1 MLRLGGSL
9 AVTSAHLKLVEQGT
23 QRKRGRLAVDEVPE
37 VVDHRHEVA
46 HLRLGLQE
54 LRRHQRK

>member
-37 VVDHRHEVA
+37 VCLLYTSDAADE
-46 HLRLGLQE
+46 
-54 LRRHQRK
+54 